1 MKICVTGGM
10 GYIGSHTVVQLI
22 ESGYEPVIVDNLVN
36 SNKEVLN
43 RLKTKKENVTAG
55 ELAIQLNVST
65 ARIAVLLKKL
75 EKCNMI
81 VKKISPLDA
90 RVTIVEITE
99 IGEKHIEEETNKS
112 ISIMQKI
119 LKKVDPKEIEEFI
132 RLATKIKNSIQE

>member
-1 MKICVTGGM
+1 MKNIAKKIIDKINKVNPFDFLNLIDKNGQGM
-10 GYIGSHTVVQLI
+10 
-22 ESGYEPVIVDNLVN
+22 N
-36 SNKEVLN
+36 SILSY
-43 RLKTKKENVTAG
+43 LKTKKENVTAG

>member
-1 MKICVTGGM
+1 MKNIAKKIIDKINKVNPFDFLNLIDKNGQGM
-10 GYIGSHTVVQLI
+10 
-22 ESGYEPVIVDNLVN
+22 N
-36 SNKEVLN
+36 SILSY
-43 RLKTKKENVTAG
+43 LKTKKENVTAG

-75 EKCNMI
+75 EKFNMI

>member
-1 MKICVTGGM
+1 MKNIAKKIIDKINKVDPFDFLNLIDKNGQGM
-10 GYIGSHTVVQLI
+10 
-22 ESGYEPVIVDNLVN
+22 N
-36 SNKEVLN
+36 SILSY
-43 RLKTKKENVTAG
+43 LKTKKENVTAG

>member
-1 MKICVTGGM
+1 MKNIAKKIIDKINKVNPFDFLNLIDKNGQGM
-10 GYIGSHTVVQLI
+10 
-22 ESGYEPVIVDNLVN
+22 N
-36 SNKEVLN
+36 SILSY
-43 RLKTKKENVTAG
+43 LKTKKENVTAG

-99 IGEKHIEEETNKS
+99 IGKNHIEEETNKS

>member
-1 MKICVTGGM
+1 MKNIAKKIIDKINKVNPFDFLNLIDKNGQGM
-10 GYIGSHTVVQLI
+10 
-22 ESGYEPVIVDNLVN
+22 N
-36 SNKEVLN
+36 SILSY
-43 RLKTKKENVTAG
+43 LKTKKENVTAG

-75 EKCNMI
+75 EKFNMI

-99 IGEKHIEEETNKS
+99 IGKKHIEEETNKS